1 MKPPSTAWK
10 EDVAAD
16 EAMRFQGYA
25 DQLTAIQRR
34 RSEKLGPGRALHRK
48 QLLAAAAR
56 FEVLPGLPAHAAH
69 GLFAKPATYDAVVR
83 FSNASHDTQSDRAPD
98 VRGYAFRVKGVS
110 GEGCFGAPTTN
121 QDFTLINREA
131 FGTPKT
137 APFIAMI
144 VALADGPPALIKHF
158 IKTMGFFAG
167 LKKVKQ
173 LLDSTKAP
181 FHGFA
186 NERFHSAAPIACGPY
201 AVRVRLLPAST
212 EKDAAARDDW
222 GKDVARRLAKGAL
235 THEIQLQFFVDEA
248 TTPVEDASVNWPESA
263 APWLTVAKLTLEQQD
278 IEGPAGKTLAAD
290 VEAGVIDP
298 WNALLAHRPLGDV
311 MRARK
316 VIYFASEEGRK
327 AQR

>member
-1 MKPPSTAWK
+1 MLVCGHTTAFVRRT
-10 EDVAAD
+10 D
-16 EAMRFQGYA
+16 QI
-25 DQLTAIQRR
+25 DQLTAIQKR

-56 FEVLPGLPAHAAH
+56 FEVLSNLPAHAAH
-69 GLFAKPATYDAVVR
+69 GLFATPASYDAVVR
-83 FSNASHDTQSDRAPD
+83 FSNASHDTQNDRAPD

-131 FGTPKT
+131 FGTPKS
-137 APFIAMI
+137 AAFVAMI
-144 VALADGPPALIKHF
+144 VALADGPPALIAHF
-158 IKTMGFFAG
+158 IKTLGFFAG

-186 NERFHSAAPIACGPY
+186 NERFFSAAPLACGPY
-201 AVRVRLLPAST
+201 AVRVRLLPATT
-212 EKDAAARDDW
+212 EKDPSARDDW
-222 GKDVARRLAKGAL
+222 GKDVARRLVKGAL
-235 THEIQLQFFVDEA
+235 THDVQLQFFVDEA
-248 TTPVEDASVNWPESA
+248 TTPIEDASVNWPDAE
-263 APWLTVAKLTLEQQD
+263 APWVTVAKLTLPQQD
-278 IEGPAGKTLAAD
+278 IESAAGKQLSVD

-316 VIYFASEEGRK
+316 VIYFASEEGRAAK
-327 AQR
+327 R